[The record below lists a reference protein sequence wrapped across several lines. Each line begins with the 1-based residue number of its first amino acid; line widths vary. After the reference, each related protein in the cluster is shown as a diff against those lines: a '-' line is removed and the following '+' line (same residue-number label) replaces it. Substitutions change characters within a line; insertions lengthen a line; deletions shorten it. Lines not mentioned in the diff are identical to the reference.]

1 MKIELKKIDIDFKI
15 LPSDEL
21 IEYISFKDEFP
32 EEAELAFVEF
42 CNRFQADVLQKAEIY
57 SSKYG
62 HSDVTAL
69 DIANCTF
76 AKVWKYHSFDKKKT
90 KAKNIDTAIKL
101 WLYPIIFNELMKYGI
116 KDTCSEP
123 DEDDLDIVENI
134 EDLVSVTVGK
144 DVEKKRDLKVHLE
157 ILERAMLGLSDK
169 HKIIF
174 LTYKAY
180 ENNYKNIPR
189 SVSKKLKEK
198 LNLVAS
204 SIRVYKKEANLHVKN
219 YLNSL
224 NGNK

>member
-1 MKIELKKIDIDFKI
+1 MKVEFKKADIDFKL

-32 EEAELAFVEF
+32 EEAECAFIEF

-57 SSKYG
+57 SNKYG
-62 HSDVTAL
+62 HSEVIAL

-101 WLYPIIFNELMKYGI
+101 WLYPIVFNELMKYGI
-116 KDTCSEP
+116 KDTCAEP
-123 DEDDLDIVENI
+123 NEDDLDIVENI
-134 EDLVSVTVGK
+134 EKLINFTVGE

-169 HKIIF
+169 HKIIY

-180 ENNYKNIPR
+180 ENNYKNLPR
-189 SVSKKLKEK
+189 PVSKKLQEK
-198 LNLVAS
+198 LCLVAS
-204 SIRVYKKEANLHVKN
+204 SIRVYKKEANLHVIN

-224 NGNK
+224 NGNR